1 MSGKK
6 GGRKAAASAA
16 AHAASKRKTSA
27 IEISADNESRVRDAL
42 KVTLSLLWL
51 VGSAKRHFLCGHVM
65 LFRSLGQTC
74 IVMYLTFLDLLRL
87 LSSLNSSAY
96 CIEK

>member
-1 MSGKK
+1 MSSKK

-42 KVTLSLLWL
+42 KV
-51 VGSAKRHFLCGHVM
+51 
-65 LFRSLGQTC
+65 C
-74 IVMYLTFLDLLRL
+74 ITPHSVACEVCKKGIFIAAM
-87 LSSLNSSAY
+87 
-96 CIEK
+96 

>member
-42 KVTLSLLWL
+42 KVRITKSVTSLVNSAREAFPQAPCDAVPLTLD
-51 VGSAKRHFLCGHVM
+51 GHHINVPH
-65 LFRSLGQTC
+65 QC
-74 IVMYLTFLDLLRL
+74 
-87 LSSLNSSAY
+87 
-96 CIEK
+96 